1 MSDDLQKLK
10 DDAMAAV
17 AAAGDM
23 AALEALRVSTLGKKG
38 TITGRMKAL
47 GGLDAE
53 ARKAAGQALNQLKG
67 AVAEAIEARKAA
79 FAEADLEARLTGERV
94 DVTLPPRPDS
104 SGHIHP
110 ISQTLEELVAIFGEM
125 GFTVAEGPDIE
136 DDFHNFTALNIPPEH
151 PARQEHDTFYLPALL
166 PALDEGSRMV
176 LRTHTSPVQI
186 RTMVETEPP
195 IRIIVPGRTFRADSD
210 ATHSPM
216 FHQVEGL
223 VIDETTHMGHLKGTL
238 IEFCRAF
245 FGIDDL
251 PVRFRPSYFPFT
263 EPSAEVDIGCTR
275 DGGQLK
281 IGHGGDWLEIL
292 GCGMVHPKVLENCGI
307 DPARYQGF
315 AFGMGIERI
324 AMLKYGMPDLRPFYD
339 SDLRWLRHYGFMPL
353 EMPSLVRGL

>member
-1 MSDDLQKLK
+1 MIDNLQKLK
-10 DDAMAAV
+10 DEMMSAV
-17 AAAGDM
+17 AAAADM
-23 AALEALRVSTLGKKG
+23 TALEALRVSALGKKG
-38 TITGRMKAL
+38 TITGQMKAL
-47 GGLDAE
+47 GGLDPE
-53 ARKAAGQALNQLKG
+53 ARKATGQALNQIKD
-67 AVAEAIEARKAA
+67 AVGRAIEARKAG
-79 FAEADLEARLTGERV
+79 FAEAELEARLAEERV
-94 DVTLPPRPDS
+94 DVTLPARPDAT
-104 SGHIHP
+104 GHIHP
-110 ISQTLEELVAIFGEM
+110 ISQTLEELVAIYGEM

-151 PARQEHDTFYLPALL
+151 PARQEHDTFYLPELA
-166 PALDEGSRMV
+166 DGSRMV

-186 RTMVETEPP
+186 RTMIETEPP

-223 VIDETTHMGHLKGTL
+223 VVDEATHMGHLKGTL

-281 IGHGGDWLEIL
+281 IGHGDDWLEIL

-307 DPARYQGF
+307 DSARYQGF
-315 AFGMGIERI
+315 AFGIGIERL

-353 EMPSLVRGL
+353 EAPSLVRGL